1 VSTVPISR
9 LPAML
14 DPSPPASCLAAAS
27 RLRFRG
33 ITFVGLLVGRPDV
46 LPAALMYFRDRSF
59 NRITDLARFGVTIRP
74 AGATILIAEITCQPG
89 DPLWEDEAQAAAGV
103 VRELVDEGL
112 LRAGDVLERHVYKV
126 AHGYPIYSVGYEGDL
141 REALAGIATAA
152 VNVHTI
158 GRQGRFAYVNTHVA
172 MKMGYDLAR
181 RLAGE

>member
-1 VSTVPISR
+1 
-9 LPAML
+9 
-14 DPSPPASCLAAAS
+14 
-27 RLRFRG
+27 
-33 ITFVGLLVGRPDV
+33 
-46 LPAALMYFRDRSF
+46 MYFRDRSF
-59 NRITDLARFGVTIRP
+59 NRITDLARFGVTISP

-89 DPLWEDEAQAAAGV
+89 DALWEDEAQAAAGV

-112 LRAGDVLERHVYKV
+112 LRAGDVLERHVFKV
-126 AHGYPIYSVGYEGDL
+126 AHGYPIYSVGYEADL
-141 REALAGIATAA
+141 REALAGIAAAA